1 MALKIVSSTT
11 TTPCTYLERDMW
23 LLHFLPDAFLAFVVD
38 AVLISGVVATILT
51 CFLLK
56 HLIRLV
62 PVLAPHVKI
71 AQIVSVLL
79 LLSGVY
85 FKGGYSS
92 EMAWRERVR
101 EMEAKVAQA
110 EQQSQAANVVIDK
123 KGTEKIRIIREKGE
137 IIKQYVDR
145 EITKYDNTCV
155 IPTEVVRAHNA
166 AARNEEIK

>member
-1 MALKIVSSTT
+1 MFI
-11 TTPCTYLERDMW
+11 
-23 LLHFLPDAFLAFVVD
+23 LHLLPDSLLSFIVD
-38 AVLISGVVATILT
+38 AVLLAGVLSTLLT

-56 HLIRLV
+56 HVIRLI
-62 PVLAPHVKI
+62 PALSPHVKI
-71 AQIVSVLL
+71 AQIISVLL

-92 EMAWRERVR
+92 EMAWRERVT
-101 EMEAKVAQA
+101 EMEARVAAA

-155 IPTEVVRAHNA
+155 IPNEVVRAHNA
-166 AARNEEIK
+166 AARNEDLK

>member
-1 MALKIVSSTT
+1 MFI
-11 TTPCTYLERDMW
+11 
-23 LLHFLPDAFLAFVVD
+23 LHLLPDSLLSFVVD
-38 AVLISGVVATILT
+38 AVLLAGVLSTLLT

-56 HLIRLV
+56 HVIRMI
-62 PVLAPHVKI
+62 PALAPHIKI
-71 AQIVSVLL
+71 AQIISVLL

-92 EMAWRERVR
+92 EMAWRERVT
-101 EMEAKVAQA
+101 EMEARVAAA

-145 EITKYDNTCV
+145 EITKYDN
-155 IPTEVVRAHNA
+155 INLQ
-166 AARNEEIK
+166 NI

>member
-1 MALKIVSSTT
+1 MFI
-11 TTPCTYLERDMW
+11 
-23 LLHFLPDAFLAFVVD
+23 LHLLPDSLLSFIVD
-38 AVLISGVVATILT
+38 AVLLAGVVATLLT

-56 HLIRLV
+56 HVIRLI
-62 PVLAPHVKI
+62 PALAPHVKA
-71 AQIVSVLL
+71 AQIISVLL

-92 EMAWRERVR
+92 EMAWRERVT
-101 EMEAKVAQA
+101 EMEARVAAA
-110 EQQSQAANVVIDK
+110 EQQSQTANVVIDK

-155 IPTEVVRAHNA
+155 IPNEVVRAHNA
-166 AARNEEIK
+166 AARNEDLK

>member
-1 MALKIVSSTT
+1 
-11 TTPCTYLERDMW
+11 MW
-23 LLHFLPDAFLAFVVD
+23 LLHLLPDAFLAFVVD
-38 AVLISGVVATILT
+38 AVLISGVLATVVT

-62 PVLAPHVKI
+62 PALAPHIKI
-71 AQIVSVLL
+71 AQIISVVV

-101 EMEAKVAQA
+101 EMEARVALA
-110 EQQSQAANVVIDK
+110 EKQSQAANEQLADK
-123 KGTEKIRIIREKGE
+123 GKEKIKIIREKGV

-145 EITKYDNTCV
+145 EVARYDNTCV
-155 IPTEVVRAHNA
+155 IPSAVVKAHNA
-166 AARNEEIK
+166 AAENKELK

>member
-1 MALKIVSSTT
+1 
-11 TTPCTYLERDMW
+11 MW

-38 AVLISGVVATILT
+38 AVLLAGVLATVVT

-62 PVLAPHVKI
+62 PALAPHVRI
-71 AQIVSVLL
+71 AQIASVVI

-92 EMAWRERVR
+92 EMAWRERVA
-101 EMEAKVAQA
+101 EMEAKVAAA

-123 KGTEKIRIIREKGE
+123 KGTEKIKIIREKGE

-145 EITKYDNTCV
+145 EITKYDNTCA
-155 IPTEVVRAHNA
+155 IPNEVVRAHNT

>member
-1 MALKIVSSTT
+1 MFI
-11 TTPCTYLERDMW
+11 
-23 LLHFLPDAFLAFVVD
+23 LHLLPDSLLSFIVD
-38 AVLISGVVATILT
+38 AVLLAGVLSTLLT

-56 HLIRLV
+56 HVIRMI
-62 PVLAPHVKI
+62 PALAPHVKA
-71 AQIVSVLL
+71 AQIISVLL

-92 EMAWRERVR
+92 EMAWRERVT
-101 EMEAKVAQA
+101 EMEARVAAA
-110 EQQSQAANVVIDK
+110 EQQSQTANVVIDK

-155 IPTEVVRAHNA
+155 IPNEVVRAHNA
-166 AARNEEIK
+166 AARNEDLK

>member
-1 MALKIVSSTT
+1 MFI
-11 TTPCTYLERDMW
+11 
-23 LLHFLPDAFLAFVVD
+23 LHLLPDSLLSFIVD
-38 AVLISGVVATILT
+38 AVLLAGVLSTLLT

-56 HLIRLV
+56 HVIRLI
-62 PVLAPHVKI
+62 PALRPHVKI
-71 AQIVSVLL
+71 AQIISVLL

-92 EMAWRERVR
+92 EMAWRERVT
-101 EMEAKVAQA
+101 EMEARVAAA
-110 EQQSQAANVVIDK
+110 EQQSQTANVVIDK

-155 IPTEVVRAHNA
+155 IPNEVVRAHNA
-166 AARNEEIK
+166 AARNEDLK